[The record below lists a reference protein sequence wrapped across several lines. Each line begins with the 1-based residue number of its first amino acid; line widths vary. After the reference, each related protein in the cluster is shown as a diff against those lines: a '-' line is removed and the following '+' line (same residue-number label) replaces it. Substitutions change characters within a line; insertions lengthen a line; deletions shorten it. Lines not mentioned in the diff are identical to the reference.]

1 MQTRFV
7 SDIPRSIVWPKEL
20 LVKSVLLILSA
31 PIIKDVEIT
40 YNQVQFNG
48 SLLVSNAYR
57 LDAGPEVDAAWKELG
72 VDCKL
77 SQCTEIPVSNVHG

>member
-1 MQTRFV
+1 MQMRFA
-7 SDIPRSIVWPKEL
+7 SGTPHSIVRSMEL
-20 LVKSVLLILSA
+20 LMRNILLILLA
-31 PIIKDVEIT
+31 PIIKDVGVT
-40 YNQVQFNG
+40 YNQIQFNG

-77 SQCTEIPVSNVHG
+77 S